1 MYVCHHVQ
9 TNRSTTVKKKI
20 LPDRCWNPLKSDTI
34 QLTSALL
41 TSNAYIILMINTVFI
56 DNMSCTDAA
65 EKPTAIKTT
74 VSLKEIAILF
84 MCDQPYLN
92 KIKIEGDRLK

>member
-1 MYVCHHVQ
+1 
-9 TNRSTTVKKKI
+9 
-20 LPDRCWNPLKSDTI
+20 
-34 QLTSALL
+34 
-41 TSNAYIILMINTVFI
+41 MINTVFI